1 MSTPAKALN
10 SSIQRN
16 VLIVSEDQRQ
26 AFESRFWQSIQQRA
40 YQLFEQG
47 GRIHGQDRTHWLQA
61 EKELLQYAP
70 PPREAGAWST
80 ANASLQNVDPQNV
93 QVLVLQDRIMVSL
106 AHPAE
111 RPAYLLIR
119 WPIRVDPATAA
130 AYLKGD
136 TLVVTAK
143 HLATTG
149 GAPDR
154 SATAVTVAP
163 TNPDR
168 DTQARND

>member
-119 WPIRVDPATAA
+119 WPVRVDPATAA

>member
-1 MSTPAKALN
+1 MSTPAKAFN
-10 SSIQRN
+10 PSNQRN
-16 VLIVSEDQRQ
+16 ILIVSEGQRQ

-47 GRIHGQDRTHWLQA
+47 GRVHGQDRTHWLQA

-93 QVLVLQDRIMVSL
+93 QVLILQDRAMVSL

-111 RPAYLLIR
+111 RAAYLLIR
-119 WPIRVDPATAA
+119 WPVRVNPATAA

-149 GAPDR
+149 GIPDK
-154 SATAVTVAP
+154 STAAQTVAR
-163 TNPDR
+163 TNADR
-168 DTQARND
+168 DTQVKNG

>member
-10 SSIQRN
+10 SSTQRN

-26 AFESRFWQSIQQRA
+26 AFESRFRQCVEERA
-40 YQLFEQG
+40 LQLFHQG
-47 GRIHGQDRTHWLQA
+47 GGQDGQDRAHWFQA

-70 PPREAGAWST
+70 PAREAGAWSA
-80 ANASLQNVDPQNV
+80 ANASLQNVDSQNV
-93 QVLVLQDRIMVSL
+93 QVLVLQDRAMVSL

-111 RPAYLLIR
+111 RAAYLLIR
-119 WPIRVDPATAA
+119 WPVRVDPATAA

-149 GAPDR
+149 GD
-154 SATAVTVAP
+154 
-163 TNPDR
+163 
-168 DTQARND
+168 